1 MNESHHKLL
10 PLQNKMRL
18 INLVLAVRKIH
29 MKREYLVRVSRDT
42 SRERINIQRIRM
54 TVYLQLY

>member
-42 SRERINIQRIRM
+42 SRERINMQRIRM